1 MTGETP
7 PLLFSAMA
15 KKKNKNKG
23 QHNKQQPPKNR
34 QAKPKK
40 NKAAPTQPPARPKN
54 VVNPA
59 NYTDESK
66 RKAVIANPEGHVAEL
81 TTLDSKRKLQKF
93 ASMDAKK
100 YAKEKIDSAIGTFH
114 KSFSRQYAEKPLA
127 KLIHKA
133 MGGGALAGM
142 LSSGMA
148 RLFRDPLRHVIE
160 GGIHKVNK
168 ASGGMLDKAHAKV
181 NDFAGVIAHKAQQG
195 TLKYGE
201 AAGFLPKGA
210 TERYNDPK
218 KQAHYQAQQERLDI
232 RDKTINK
239 GGAHQ
244 KTVEDYRKGIKEARK
259 AGDHAKADKLLKES
273 RSYSKESK
281 KGILKSGQRRKTSGD
296 RYQVQYGQ
304 SGFQSTKS
312 PGKGYVNKALSN
324 MAGTLGV
331 GKKRK

>member
-1 MTGETP
+1 
-7 PLLFSAMA
+7 MA

-23 QHNKQQPPKNR
+23 QNNKQQPPKN
-34 QAKPKK
+34 QQQKPKK

>member
-15 KKKNKNKG
+15 KKKNKNKE

-40 NKAAPTQPPARPKN
+40 NKAAPSQPPAKPKN

-66 RKAVIANPEGHVAEL
+66 RKAVIANPDGNVASVAG
-81 TTLDSKRKLQKF
+81 LDSKRKLQKF
-93 ASMDAKK
+93 ASLDTKK
-100 YAKEKIDSAIGTFH
+100 YAKEKIDNAISGFH
-114 KSFSRQYAEKPLA
+114 KNFTRQYAEKPIA
-127 KLIHKA
+127 KLLHKA

-142 LSSGMA
+142 VSSQMA
-148 RLFRDPLRHVIE
+148 KIFRDPIRNVIE
-160 GGIHKVNK
+160 GGLHTLNK
-168 ASGGMLDKAHAKV
+168 KSGNMLDKAHNKIT
-181 NDFAGVIAHKAQQG
+181 DFAGNIAHKAQQG

-244 KTVEDYRKGIKEARK
+244 KTVQDYRKGIKEARK
-259 AGDHAKADKLLKES
+259 AGDTAKADKLLKES

-331 GKKRK
+331 GKHKK

>member
-1 MTGETP
+1 
-7 PLLFSAMA
+7 MA
-15 KKKNKNKG
+15 KKKNKNKE
-23 QHNKQQPPKNR
+23 QHNKQQPSKNK
-34 QAKPKK
+34 QAKQKK
-40 NKAAPTQPPARPKN
+40 NKALPSQPPTKPKN
-54 VVNPA
+54 IADPK

-66 RKAVIANPEGHVAEL
+66 RKAVIANPDGNVASV
-81 TTLDSKRKLQKF
+81 TGLDSKRKLQKF
-93 ASMDAKK
+93 ASLDTKK
-100 YAKEKIDSAIGTFH
+100 YAKEKIDNAISGFH
-114 KSFSRQYAEKPLA
+114 KNFTRQYAEKPIA
-127 KLIHKA
+127 KLLHKA

-142 LSSGMA
+142 VSSQMA
-148 RLFRDPLRHVIE
+148 KIFRDPIRNVIE
-160 GGIHKVNK
+160 GGLRTINK
-168 ASGGMLDKAHAKV
+168 KSGNIIDKAHNKIT
-181 NDFAGVIAHKAQQG
+181 DFAGNIAHNAQQS

-232 RDKTINK
+232 RDATINK
-239 GGAHQ
+239 GGTHQ
-244 KTVEDYRKGIKEARK
+244 KTVQDYRAKIKEARK
-259 AGDHAKADKLLKES
+259 SGNKVEADRLLKES
-273 RSYSKESK
+273 RSYSKDSK

-331 GKKRK
+331 GKHRK